1 MALLRGSKG
10 HEADLVLLPVVDIRK
25 LVRRPV
31 LTPTHCGVT
40 VEDQG
45 GMGLAVPH
53 DRFRRFNFRKVRKPV
68 RHDAS
73 PTARALPA
81 LELIQGSP
89 GITVDRTMHLEQQ
102 GLTTDQLERRIDD
115 HAAKLITAGRLR
127 EHPESVLELQA
138 RIKPHEERDAL
149 RELQV
154 EALRDLAT
162 RSGNRA
168 RLTSSTA
175 SSARRGDTV
184 RECTWFRPSDSPQDH
199 HSPPC
204 TGTESASLDRD
215 LAEGDQTE
223 GDQTERDQTEGDQTE
238 GA

>member
-102 GLTTDQLERRIDD
+102 GLTTDQLERRI
-115 HAAKLITAGRLR
+115 AAKLIT
-127 EHPESVLELQA
+127 V
-138 RIKPHEERDAL
+138 
-149 RELQV
+149 
-154 EALRDLAT
+154 
-162 RSGNRA
+162 
-168 RLTSSTA
+168 
-175 SSARRGDTV
+175 
-184 RECTWFRPSDSPQDH
+184 
-199 HSPPC
+199 
-204 TGTESASLDRD
+204 DRD